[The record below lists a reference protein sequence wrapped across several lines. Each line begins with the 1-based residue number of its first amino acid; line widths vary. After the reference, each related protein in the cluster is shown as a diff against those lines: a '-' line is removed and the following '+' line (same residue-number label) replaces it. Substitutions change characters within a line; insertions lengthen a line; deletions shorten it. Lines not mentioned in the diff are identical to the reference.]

1 MIVLQV
7 IPQLDAGGAERTTL
21 EMAEAVVGEG
31 GRALVATQGG
41 RLEAELEA
49 LGGEVVHMP
58 LASKNPL
65 TLWRN
70 TGRLAALIR
79 REGVEIVH
87 ARSRAPAWSAK
98 WAADR
103 TGAHFVTT
111 YHGTYNARSGLKRR
125 YNSVMAKGECVIA
138 NSEFI
143 RAHVEKEHPFA
154 RARLRVIPR
163 GVDLQRFS
171 PEAVSGARIDA
182 LAAAWGVDRTDGRR
196 ILLLPAR
203 LTGWKGQREAIR
215 ALGRIR
221 RRGEAAMPLLL
232 LAGDA
237 QGREAYVSELESL
250 IADEDLTG
258 DVRIVGH
265 CTDMPAALALSSL
278 VLTPSVEPEAF
289 GRTAAEA
296 GAMERPVIAADHGGA
311 REVVLHSET
320 GWRVQPG
327 DPAALAAAI
336 EGALWLSDEDRAA
349 IGRRARAHVVEKFS
363 AAALQASTLRVYHE
377 VLNSV
382 P

>member
-21 EMAEAVVGEG
+21 EVAEAVVAAG
-31 GRALVATQGG
+31 GRALVASQGG
-41 RLEAELEA
+41 RLEGELAA
-49 LGGEVVHMP
+49 LGGELVRLP
-58 LASKNPL
+58 LAGKNPL

-79 REGVEIVH
+79 REGVDIVH

-98 WAADR
+98 WACER

-111 YHGTYNARSGLKRR
+111 YHGTYSARSGLKRR
-125 YNSVMAKGECVIA
+125 YNAVMARGECVIA
-138 NSEFI
+138 NSQFI
-143 RAHVEKEHPFA
+143 RDHVAAEHPFA
-154 RARLRVIPR
+154 EARLRVIPR
-163 GVDLQRFS
+163 GVDLQRYD
-171 PEAVSGARIDA
+171 PAAVDA
-182 LAAAWGVDRTDGRR
+182 GRVAGLAAAWSLDRTRR
-196 ILLLPAR
+196 LLLLPAR

-215 ALGRIR
+215 ALGQIKRH
-221 RRGEAAMPLLL
+221 GEIETPLLV

-237 QGREAYVSELESL
+237 QGRAAYVDELKGL
-250 IADEDLTG
+250 IAAGALDG

-265 CTDMPAALALSSL
+265 CSDMPAALALCDL
-278 VLTPSVEPEAF
+278 VLTPSNQPEAF

-320 GWRVQPG
+320 GWRVPPG

-336 EGALWLSDEDRAA
+336 EGALSLPEASRAEM
-349 IGRRARAHVVEKFS
+349 GKRARTHIASEFS
-363 AAALQASTLRVYHE
+363 TATLQASTLRVYHE
-377 VLNSV
+377 VLHS
-382 P
+382 PS